1 MTIDT
6 ALGTPQPIV
15 RQALYL
21 EAAERLREMIRSRA
35 LAAGEWVDELR
46 VAAQLG
52 ISRTPLREA
61 LKLLASEGLV
71 RLEPRRGCFVN
82 ELSMRDLDD
91 IFPLMAMLEGR
102 CAYEAA
108 RKAGPEDV
116 HRLAALHD
124 TLRDHAA
131 AGRIDAYY
139 EANYVIHEA
148 IQALADNRWLSDTIG
163 NLRKVL
169 SLSRH
174 KSLTLPGRIGESCAE
189 HMAIFAAIRDRDPE
203 RAEAVA
209 RKHLLRQLDA
219 LHALEQGGG
228 AIAVAKAA
236 RKPAAVKPPR
246 PRSAKSAQ
254 SRSAKAAAD
263 AAAPTVKEPVHDR
276 SRTARTRARG
286 ALAG

>member
-1 MTIDT
+1 MDFDT

-15 RQALYL
+15 RQAMYL

-35 LAAGEWVDELR
+35 LGAGEWVDELR

-102 CAYEAA
+102 CAHEAA

-116 HRLAALHD
+116 RRLSALHD

-174 KSLTLPGRIGESCAE
+174 KSLTLPGRMDESCAE
-189 HMAIFAAIRDRDPE
+189 HMAILAAIRDHDPE

-219 LHALEQGGG
+219 LHALEQG
-228 AIAVAKAA
+228 VADAPAQSPSDKAA
-236 RKPAAVKPPR
+236 PGA
-246 PRSAKSAQ
+246 
-254 SRSAKAAAD
+254 

-276 SRTARTRARG
+276 SRTARSRARG

>member
-1 MTIDT
+1 MNGP
-6 ALGTPQPIV
+6 ALPLPIV

-21 EAAERLREMIRSRA
+21 EAAERLREMIRTRV
-35 LAAGEWVDELR
+35 LAAGEWIDELA

-102 CAYEAA
+102 CAFEAA
-108 RKAGPEDV
+108 RKARPQDIR
-116 HRLAALHD
+116 RLRAMHE
-124 TLRDHAA
+124 TLQAHAA
-131 AGRIDAYY
+131 AGRVDAYY
-139 EANYVIHEA
+139 EANYAIHEA

-174 KSLTLPGRIGESCAE
+174 KSLTLPGRIEASCAE
-189 HMAIFAAIRDRDPE
+189 HMAIFAAISAHDPE

-209 RKHLLRQLDA
+209 RVHLLRQLDA
-219 LHALEQGGG
+219 LRALHGGEEG
-228 AIAVAKAA
+228 
-236 RKPAAVKPPR
+236 PAA
-246 PRSAKSAQ
+246 SAAAASADVSAPVSIPVSSQ
-254 SRSAKAAAD
+254 SRSAKTRTPVGAPD
-263 AAAPTVKEPVHDR
+263 APSLPTAKELAHDR
-276 SRTARTRARG
+276 PRSTRSRARR
-286 ALAG
+286 ALA